1 MKRIVLIIIL
11 SILNSS
17 HYAFSQRIIWE
28 RIIDI
33 DYRQG
38 GRDEIIGLNIAD
50 TSKLFADII
59 SSKYTRSNGFKNPVI
74 LVFDGSGIVLDTIIN
89 NDTCNVSYSTIDRN
103 RKRLWMAYRT
113 ENYPFTRT
121 VIEKKNYRGF
131 TIVRK
136 DFIGPELIDSLPA
149 FIYKLLPSSDGGFY
163 MLSGRNRVISGQN
176 SEPWQVSRWDSLGNR
191 RWVKEYLYTYAFGQL
206 QQAEFLP
213 NGNLFVSGWAGREIM
228 AMEIDTATGRAVN
241 RKVLFIHPENT
252 GWIFTDVRRCPGG
265 YLIAAEDQRSNT
277 NRTQLHCK
285 VNDSL
290 RVVWGGFSTKYKRFI
305 TPLADSSFWISS
317 ISEGS
322 VRYYKYC
329 HFTKDSVLLHEITLP
344 NNLPQNSFPA
354 INAVGHFNDQSAIFG
369 GQITNRATLNSAL
382 YLCKIDSIGTPYN
395 PVYPPVGPV
404 PVATK
409 NRIVEPDL
417 QVFPNPFTHT
427 LRISHR
433 GNMQLLDIH
442 GRKVMAQEVET
453 GQEINTGALPRGM
466 YLLRFTSTAGKGYVR
481 KVVRE

>member
-1 MKRIVLIIIL
+1 LL
-11 SILNSS
+11 LFNLLGFAQ
-17 HYAFSQRIIWE
+17 YAFSQSIEWE
-28 RIIDI
+28 RIHDI
-33 DYRQG
+33 SNGTDFVDDLAIQDTSTFFCKIYSDKHYFFYPNGQG
-38 GRDEIIGLNIAD
+38 RRAAIYSFNSRGSIAD
-50 TSKLFADII
+50 TFVFPDTVLNFYNCLD
-59 SSKYTRSNGFKNPVI
+59 RSH
-74 LVFDGSGIVLDTIIN
+74 
-89 NDTCNVSYSTIDRN
+89 
-103 RKRLWMAYRT
+103 KRLWMIYHN
-113 ENYPFTRT
+113 ETRNRFRL
-121 VIEKKNYRGF
+121 ILQKINFQGF
-131 TIVRK
+131 TLVRR
-136 DFIGPELIDSLPA
+136 DFWPDGTIPDSLPYT
-149 FIYKLLPSSDGGFY
+149 IIKLVPSQDGGFY
-163 MLSGRNRVISGQN
+163 LLATMDRRIGTQS
-176 SEPWQVSRWDSLGNR
+176 SEQWQVSRWDSLGNR
-191 RWVKEYLYTYAFGQL
+191 RWVKEYLYTYAFGQP

-228 AMEIDTATGRAVN
+228 ALEIDTATGRALN
-241 RKVLFIHPENT
+241 RKVLYTHPDQT
-252 GWIFTDVRRCPGG
+252 GWLFTDVSRSPGG

-290 RVVWGGFSTKYKRFI
+290 RVVWGDFSTKSKRFI

-322 VRYYKYC
+322 VHYYKYC

-354 INAVGHFNDQSAIFG
+354 INAVGHFNDLSAVFG

-427 LRISHR
+427 LRISHK
-433 GNMQLLDIH
+433 GTMQLLDIH
-442 GRKVMAQEVET
+442 GCKVMAQAVEA
-453 GQEINTGALPRGM
+453 GQEINTGSLPRGM

-481 KVVRE
+481 KVVKE